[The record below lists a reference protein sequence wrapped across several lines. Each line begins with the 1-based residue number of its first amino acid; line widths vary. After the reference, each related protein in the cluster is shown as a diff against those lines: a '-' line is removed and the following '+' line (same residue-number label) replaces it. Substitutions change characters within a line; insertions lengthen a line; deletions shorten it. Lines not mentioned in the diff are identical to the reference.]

1 MAVQSNI
8 GHCIQIKTHISIP
21 LIGFYHIIYQNLKY
35 LQTLVNSSDFQLE
48 HSEKHPNF
56 LQGFVCFKYKLKD
69 DKCWIFFYVYI
80 SDHMLNTLLCAY
92 IGYQSIF
99 LLI

>member
-1 MAVQSNI
+1 MKIEKSVYNEDFKLKRHNI
-8 GHCIQIKTHISIP
+8 WLYNLTLGIVYNVQIKTHISVP

-69 DKCWIFFYVYI
+69 DKC
-80 SDHMLNTLLCAY
+80 
-92 IGYQSIF
+92 
-99 LLI
+99 

>member
-8 GHCIQIKTHISIP
+8 GHCIQIKTHISVP

-69 DKCWIFFYVYI
+69 DKCWIFFYV

>member
-8 GHCIQIKTHISIP
+8 GHCIQIKTHISVP
-21 LIGFYHIIYQNLKY
+21 LIHVGFYHIIYQNLKY

-69 DKCWIFFYVYI
+69 DKC
-80 SDHMLNTLLCAY
+80 
-92 IGYQSIF
+92 
-99 LLI
+99 

>member
-1 MAVQSNI
+1 MKTSNLKDITYAVQSII
-8 GHCIQIKTHISIP
+8 GHCIQIKTPLSVL

-35 LQTLVNSSDFQLE
+35 LQTLVNSSDFRLE

-69 DKCWIFFYVYI
+69 DKC
-80 SDHMLNTLLCAY
+80 
-92 IGYQSIF
+92 
-99 LLI
+99 